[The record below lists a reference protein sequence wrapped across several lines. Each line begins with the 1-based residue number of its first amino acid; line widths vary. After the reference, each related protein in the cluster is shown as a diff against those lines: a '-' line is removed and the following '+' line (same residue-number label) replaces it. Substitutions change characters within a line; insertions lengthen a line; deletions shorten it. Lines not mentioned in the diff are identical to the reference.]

1 MSNSEYELINSFTR
15 SVDLILR
22 ALDVNTLRYSVAA
35 NNMANADVPNFKR
48 TSVNFESQLK
58 KAFESE
64 EKARNAFELKT
75 TEPYHIKI
83 NNVIDYKTVE
93 PQRVVDYASTEKAN
107 GNNVNVENEAMDI
120 VKIQM
125 QYKMLTMLESFEFSQ
140 VKTAMSAIR

>member
-1 MSNSEYELINSFTR
+1 MNSFTR
-15 SVDLILR
+15 SVDLIQR

-48 TSVNFESQLK
+48 TSVNIESQLK

>member
-1 MSNSEYELINSFTR
+1 MNSFTR
-15 SVDLILR
+15 SVDLIQR
-22 ALDVNTLRYSVAA
+22 ALDVNSLRYSVAA

>member
-1 MSNSEYELINSFTR
+1 MNSFTR
-15 SVDLILR
+15 SVDLIQR

-75 TEPYHIKI
+75 TEPYLIKI

-125 QYKMLTMLESFEFSQ
+125 QYKMLTKLESFEFSQ

>member
-1 MSNSEYELINSFTR
+1 MNSFTR
-15 SVDLILR
+15 SVDLIQR

-125 QYKMLTMLESFEFSQ
+125 QYKMLTMPESFEFSQ

>member
-1 MSNSEYELINSFTR
+1 MNSFTR
-15 SVDLILR
+15 SVDLIQR

-64 EKARNAFELKT
+64 EKAHNAFELKT

-107 GNNVNVENEAMDI
+107 GNNVNAVSYTHLRAHE
-120 VKIQM
+120 
-125 QYKMLTMLESFEFSQ
+125 T
-140 VKTAMSAIR
+140 

>member
-1 MSNSEYELINSFTR
+1 MNSFTR
-15 SVDLILR
+15 SVDLIQR

-107 GNNVNVENEAMDI
+107 DNNVNVENEAMDI

>member
-1 MSNSEYELINSFTR
+1 MNSFTR
-15 SVDLILR
+15 SVDLIQR

-58 KAFESE
+58 KALKKKK
-64 EKARNAFELKT
+64 KARNAFELKT

>member
-1 MSNSEYELINSFTR
+1 MNSFTR
-15 SVDLILR
+15 SVDLISR

-58 KAFESE
+58 QAFESE

-93 PQRVVDYASTEKAN
+93 PQRVVDYVSTEKAN

>member
-1 MSNSEYELINSFTR
+1 MNSFTR
-15 SVDLILR
+15 PVDLIQR

>member
-1 MSNSEYELINSFTR
+1 MNSFTR
-15 SVDLILR
+15 SVDLIQR

-125 QYKMLTMLESFEFSQ
+125 QYKMLTMLESCEFSQ

>member
-1 MSNSEYELINSFTR
+1 MNSFTR
-15 SVDLILR
+15 SVDLIQR

-83 NNVIDYKTVE
+83 NNVLDYKTVE

>member
-1 MSNSEYELINSFTR
+1 MHSFTR
-15 SVDLILR
+15 SVDLIQR

>member
-1 MSNSEYELINSFTR
+1 MNSFTR
-15 SVDLILR
+15 SVDLIQR

-58 KAFESE
+58 KACESE

>member
-1 MSNSEYELINSFTR
+1 MNSFTR
-15 SVDLILR
+15 SVDLIQR

-64 EKARNAFELKT
+64 EKARNSFELKT

>member
-1 MSNSEYELINSFTR
+1 MNSFTR
-15 SVDLILR
+15 SVDLIQR

-83 NNVIDYKTVE
+83 NNVIDYRTVE

>member
-1 MSNSEYELINSFTR
+1 MNPFTR
-15 SVDLILR
+15 SVDLIQR

>member
-1 MSNSEYELINSFTR
+1 MNSFTR
-15 SVDLILR
+15 SVDLLQR

-64 EKARNAFELKT
+64 ERARNAFELKT

-93 PQRVVDYASTEKAN
+93 PQRVVDYASTEKPN

>member
-1 MSNSEYELINSFTR
+1 MNSFTR
-15 SVDLILR
+15 SVDLIQR

-83 NNVIDYKTVE
+83 NNIIDYKTVE

>member
-1 MSNSEYELINSFTR
+1 MNSFTR
-15 SVDLILR
+15 SVDLIQR
-22 ALDVNTLRYSVAA
+22 APDVNTLRYSVAA

>member
-1 MSNSEYELINSFTR
+1 MNSFTR
-15 SVDLILR
+15 SVDLIQR

-83 NNVIDYKTVE
+83 NNVIEYKTVE

>member
-1 MSNSEYELINSFTR
+1 MNSFTR
-15 SVDLILR
+15 SVDLIQR

-93 PQRVVDYASTEKAN
+93 PQRVVDYASTEIARHL
-107 GNNVNVENEAMDI
+107 A
-120 VKIQM
+120 
-125 QYKMLTMLESFEFSQ
+125 
-140 VKTAMSAIR
+140 

>member
-1 MSNSEYELINSFTR
+1 MNSFTR
-15 SVDLILR
+15 SVDLIQR
-22 ALDVNTLRYSVAA
+22 PLDVNTLRYSVAA

>member
-1 MSNSEYELINSFTR
+1 MNSFTR
-15 SVDLILR
+15 SVDLIQR

-140 VKTAMSAIR
+140 VKTAMYAIR

>member
-1 MSNSEYELINSFTR
+1 MNSFTR
-15 SVDLILR
+15 SVDLIQR